1 MRRREFIVGL
11 GGAAI
16 ACPLAARAQQPAMP
30 VVGVLGSSTAEA
42 SAFFMAAFMQA
53 LKEAGFNEGQNLGVE
68 QRWANNQYDRLLE
81 MAADLVRTR
90 VSLIAA
96 IGNNLTA
103 RAAKAATSTIP
114 IVFLMGEDPV
124 ALGLV
129 ASLNHPGGNITGVTA
144 AIVEI
149 LQKRLQLL
157 HDLVPN
163 ARRFGY
169 LVNPDNV
176 NFATNI
182 GPARDAARTWGG
194 TVEVAY
200 ARAAR
205 DFDAAF
211 ADFAERHVE
220 AIVIGGD
227 AMFGAERERLSR
239 VAAQYAVPVIYGF
252 ADSVRKGGLMYY
264 GPSDADFRVAIRQ
277 AGLYAGRILKG
288 EKPADLPIVRPT
300 KFTLAINLKT
310 AKALGLTVPET
321 LLATADEVIQ

>member
-1 MRRREFIVGL
+1 
-11 GGAAI
+11 
-16 ACPLAARAQQPAMP
+16 
-30 VVGVLGSSTAEA
+30 VVGILGTTTAE
-42 SAFFMAAFMQA
+42 SYRLVAFMQG
-53 LKEAGFNEGQNLGVE
+53 LKEAGFIEGQNVGIE
-68 QRWANNQYDRLLE
+68 QRWANNQYDRLPE

-96 IGNNLTA
+96 IGNNLTT

-114 IVFLMGEDPV
+114 IVFVMGADPV

-129 ASLNHPGGNITGVTA
+129 ASLNHPGGNVTGVTN
-144 AIVEI
+144 AIVEL

-169 LVNPDNV
+169 LVNPDNG
-176 NFATNI
+176 NFATVI
-182 GPARDAARTWGG
+182 DPARDAVRTWGG

-200 ARAAR
+200 ARAAP

-220 AIVIGGD
+220 AIVIAGD
-227 AMFGAERERLSR
+227 ALFATEGERLSR
-239 VAAQYAVPVIYGF
+239 VAAKYAIPATYGT
-252 ADSVRKGGLMYY
+252 ADSVRTGGLMSY
-264 GPSDADFRVAIRQ
+264 SANFAILIRQ

-288 EKPADLPIVRPT
+288 EKPADLPVVRPT
-300 KFTLAINLKT
+300 RFTLAINLKT
-310 AKALGLTVPET
+310 AKALGLTIPET
-321 LLATADEVIQ
+321 LLATADQVIE